1 MADKPGRDV
10 AGEGVGGLK
19 EIFYALTLQKPSAM
33 LREED
38 KLTEALIQIIQSL
51 PETKKEKIA
60 SEITKKAKPRAN
72 WARLFKSQKD
82 KSVQPFFLNANDEK
96 EWRW

>member
-1 MADKPGRDV
+1 
-10 AGEGVGGLK
+10 
-19 EIFYALTLQKPSAM
+19 M

-60 SEITKKAKPRAN
+60 RKITKKAKPRAN
-72 WARLFKSQKD
+72 WARLFKSMKD